1 MIRRRNNK
9 GFSLVELLAAIVI
22 MGILTGVGI
31 VSVTYLINKTEKEYY
46 KAQESEIIMAAKSY
60 TQDNRSFLP
69 KRVGQKNQVY
79 LKTLQDKKYIGE
91 VIDRNKKIC
100 DPNQSYVQVYRY
112 SKNDYSYVVNLVCDG
127 YTSEDSSPT
136 NLVGPDIKFVFEGIG
151 ANDNYDLAKVTIT
164 IEDEDKISGY
174 RYIITKNGNEV
185 KNSGDIDG
193 KLEKKIEFT
202 LPLKEY
208 VPGVIEIKVIATDFY
223 GNESN
228 KKEQKTIVNSTAPT
242 CTVLKENTTWTN
254 GVPVETQVKC
264 NDFTGLG
271 CKKDVYTQDFY
282 NDAKVSVVE
291 IEDNAGNKGICNVN
305 TYIDVT
311 PPTAPVIENAYEN
324 TWTNTSYTIKV
335 TSVDEMSG
343 IAFIEYRY
351 PDSDGKDGNG
361 NPENEWHRYAN
372 SSSAPGESITLE
384 TTAFSKERGE
394 YVEIRVCDNAGNCS
408 SNKSMIKIDKT
419 RPSCSVHRSPS
430 SPNGNNGWYN
440 TSVTVSVTYSEPD
453 GTGDRAVASPV
464 SYGLSSGGTSTTQ
477 SDTAGTSYSGYV
489 SDAAGN
495 SSSCSSGSFKVDTV
509 GPSISFGIS
518 GTNGTTA
525 TSTCSDSLSGL
536 SGSSS
541 GSMGLSGKSSVTY
554 TRTCTDKAGNSTTSS
569 HTYSYNSCKSKKCVG
584 GQYCSDCYTGS
595 PNTCVGGYVNTT
607 CKRYNISRR
616 KCPVSV
622 GGNITTPAV
631 CDSACYSTGGDNYIC
646 DVKGSCAEYN
656 KSYDSCKTTK
666 NTCAHGCDPWDDC
679 YTKECVGGFD
689 F

>member
-100 DPNQSYVQVYRY
+100 DPDQSYVQVYRY
-112 SKNDYSYVVNLVCDG
+112 SKNNYSYVVNLVCDG
-127 YTSEDSSPT
+127 YASEDSSPT
-136 NLVGPDIKFVFEGIG
+136 NLVGPDITFNFEGIG

-193 KLEKKIEFT
+193 KLEKKIEFA

-208 VPGVIEIKVIATDFY
+208 VPGVIEIKVVATDYF
-223 GNESN
+223 GNESTKSE
-228 KKEQKTIVNSTAPT
+228 KKTVVNSTAPT

-311 PPTAPVIENAYEN
+311 PPTGPVIENVYEN

-351 PDSDGKDGNG
+351 PDSDGKDSNG
-361 NPENEWHRYAN
+361 NPENEWHRYDN

-394 YVEIRVCDNAGNCS
+394 YVEIRVCDVAGNCS

-419 RPSCSVHRSPS
+419 TPSCSVHRSPS
-430 SPNGNNGWYN
+430 SPNGNNGWYR
-440 TSVTVSVTYSEPD
+440 TSVTVSVSYSEAS
-453 GTGDRAVASPV
+453 GTGDRAVPSPV

-509 GPSISFGIS
+509 APSISFGMS
-518 GTNGTTA
+518 GSTA
-525 TSTCSDSLSGL
+525 TSTCSDSLSGV
-536 SGSSS
+536 SGSAS
-541 GSMGLSGKSSVTY
+541 GSRGLSGTSNITY
-554 TRTCTDKAGNSTTSS
+554 TRTCTDNAGNSSSSS
-569 HTYSYNSCKSKKCVG
+569 HTYTYNSCKSKKCVG

-595 PNTCVGGYVNTT
+595 ATTCVGGYVNTS

-622 GGNITTPAV
+622 GGNITTPSV
-631 CDSACYSTGGDNYIC
+631 CDSACYSSGGDNYIC

-656 KSYDSCKTTK
+656 KYYDKCKTTK
-666 NTCAHGCDPWDDC
+666 NTCTYGCDPWDDC
-679 YTKECVGGFD
+679 YTQECVGGFD